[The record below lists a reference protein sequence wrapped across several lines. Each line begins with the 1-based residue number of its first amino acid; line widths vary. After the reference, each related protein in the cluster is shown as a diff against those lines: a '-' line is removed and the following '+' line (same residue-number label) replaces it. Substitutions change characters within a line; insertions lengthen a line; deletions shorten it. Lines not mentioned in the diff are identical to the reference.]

1 MGGKQAG
8 QRSMGQGSRLKLSPQ
23 CISAWGACLPHASV
37 SVSSGTSRR
46 PGAAGMQVSK
56 AQDDACE
63 AKMAKLRGAAAE
75 FAVLVEPA
83 QHERK
88 KPRNQL
94 DLFLAPPGVAGAAA
108 LAAPPRLA
116 ETEDE
121 DSDEEA
127 DTSEVEDD

>member
-1 MGGKQAG
+1 
-8 QRSMGQGSRLKLSPQ
+8 
-23 CISAWGACLPHASV
+23 LPHASV
-37 SVSSGTSRR
+37 SRSR
-46 PGAAGMQVSK
+46 GASRCRGMACVQVSK

-88 KPRNQL
+88 APRNQL

-121 DSDEEA
+121 GSDDEA
-127 DTSEVEDD
+127 HTSEDEDD